1 MNKLIWALAA
11 LLLCCS
17 VSISAANRK
26 IAYIS
31 QRDGYYEINYSGTSK
46 VEKVSTGVGKLAAYS
61 DTHYIL
67 YKDGYYMVMNSE
79 KKKLSTLSA
88 SKIGSIIAVTDNTI
102 IAERQG
108 WIIQWSFSGEKV
120 SEKRKR

>member
-1 MNKLIWALAA
+1 MKKLIWTLAA
-11 LLLCCS
+11 LIICCS

-31 QRDGYYEINYSGTSK
+31 QRDGYYEINYFGSSRT
-46 VEKVSTGVGKLAAYS
+46 EKVSTGVGKLAAYS

-67 YKDGYYMVMNSE
+67 YKDGYYIVMNSE
-79 KKKLSTLSA
+79 KKKVSTLSA
-88 SKIGSIIAVTDNTI
+88 SKIGGIVSVAENMI

-108 WIIQWSFSGEKV
+108 WIIQWSLSGEKL
-120 SEKRKR
+120 SEKRKK